1 MNTKKIG
8 LLAAVAALVYSVHV
22 DRVTTWVPG
31 LKGLQWVS
39 EAEAVL
45 GVRRRTRRRT
55 AVVVSS
61 ATRAQDQQAAAAASA
76 QAATPAPAPAPAAAA
91 PAATAAPAPAGA
103 PPLGSIVTVLPGGC
117 STEAIGGVQYN
128 NCSGVYYRTAFQG
141 NNLVY
146 VVAQP

>member
-1 MNTKKIG
+1 MNMKSRFV
-8 LLAAVAALVYSVHV
+8 LLAVTASLTYATHV
-22 DRVTTWVPG
+22 EEVINHFPV
-31 LKGLQWVS
+31 LKGVQMVS

-61 ATRAQDQQAAAAASA
+61 ATRAQDQQAAAAA
-76 QAATPAPAPAPAAAA
+76 
-91 PAATAAPAPAGA
+91 AATAAPAPATVPAPAPAPAQPDGA
-103 PPLGSIVTVLPGGC
+103 PPLGSIVTVLPDGC
-117 STEAIGGVQYN
+117 TTKAISGVQYN
-128 NCSGVYYRTAFQG
+128 DCNGVFYRTAFQG